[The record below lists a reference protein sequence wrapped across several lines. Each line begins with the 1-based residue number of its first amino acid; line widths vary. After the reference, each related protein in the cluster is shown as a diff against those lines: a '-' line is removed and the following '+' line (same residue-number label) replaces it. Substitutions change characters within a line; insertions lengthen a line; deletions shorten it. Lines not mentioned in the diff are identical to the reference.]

1 MSPDVVAR
9 RCRSLTEPENPPV
22 LPLKLAPASQAELQ
36 PTSMGPRTP
45 HETADSADWLASA
58 WRSL

>member
-1 MSPDVVAR
+1 MSPVTVAR
-9 RCRSLTEPENPPV
+9 YYRPLAEPENPPV

-36 PTSMGPRTP
+36 PTSMGLRTP